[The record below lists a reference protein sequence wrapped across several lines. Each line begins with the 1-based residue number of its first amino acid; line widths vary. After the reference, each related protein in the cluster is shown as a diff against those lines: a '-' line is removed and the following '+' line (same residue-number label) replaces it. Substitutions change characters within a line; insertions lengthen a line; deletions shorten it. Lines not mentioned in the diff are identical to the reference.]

1 MVSQKSRMGLYL
13 AVGVMVLSV
22 VVYVRLAGKPD
33 WLVAMGHLARRE
45 AEAKALQ
52 ALLAK
57 QARKSHD
64 RLIAIYPRGYVLIG
78 IDNRGK
84 LLSGSPNF
92 SRPIGVDWD
101 QARVV
106 QISEDHVS
114 VVPPGIHVDGHACV
128 QVGKIVTLAKKPT
141 YQIPLCR
148 FKDMS
153 VHLMFL
159 SKGRAGMVGSGGNRP
174 RCSCWGRCSGPE

>member
-1 MVSQKSRMGLYL
+1 MVSHKSRIGLYL
-13 AVGVMVLSV
+13 AIGALVCSA

-33 WLVAMGHLARRE
+33 WLVAMGHLESRK

-64 RLIAIYPRGYVLIG
+64 RLMGIYPRGYVLVG
-78 IDNRGK
+78 IDNRGH
-84 LLSGSPNF
+84 LLAGDPNF
-92 SRPIGVDWD
+92 SCPIGVDWD

-106 QISEDHVS
+106 QMSRGQVS
-114 VVPPGIHVDGHACV
+114 VVPPGIYVNRRACV
-128 QVGKIVTLAKKPT
+128 QVGKIVTLVKKPA
-141 YQIPLCR
+141 YRIPLCR
-148 FKDMS
+148 FKDLS

-159 SKGRAGMVGSGGNRP
+159 SEGRAGMVGCLGIRP
-174 RCSCWGRCSGPE
+174 R

>member
-1 MVSQKSRMGLYL
+1 MSHKSRIGLYL
-13 AVGVMVLSV
+13 AIGALVLSTV
-22 VVYVRLAGKPD
+22 IYVGLTGKPD
-33 WLVAMGHLARRE
+33 WLIAMGQLESRK

-52 ALLAK
+52 TLLAK

-64 RLIAIYPRGYVLIG
+64 RLMEVYSGGYVLVG
-78 IDNRGK
+78 IDNRGH
-84 LLSGSPNF
+84 LLAGSPKF
-92 SRPIGVDWD
+92 SCLIGVDWD

-106 QISEDHVS
+106 QMSEDQVS
-114 VVPPGIHVDGHACV
+114 VVPPGIYVNRRACV
-128 QVGKIVTLAKKPT
+128 QVGKIVTLVKKPT

-159 SKGRAGMVGSGGNRP
+159 SKGRAGMVGCLGIRP
-174 RCSCWGRCSGPE
+174 R